1 MSSTDDSLQP
11 LPLMTFDAV
20 PYWQGCREGRLLL
33 QRCSDCSSRQ
43 FYPRALCVCCGGVR
57 LEFVE
62 VSGRGVVHAF
72 TICHRPLSARFAGAP
87 YVVALVDLEEGPR
100 MMTNIVGCPESEVR
114 IGMDVQV
121 SFQHLGEDVVI
132 PVFEP
137 AVSS

>member
-1 MSSTDDSLQP
+1 MSSNDETLQP
-11 LPLMTFDAV
+11 LPLMTFDAA

-43 FYPRALCVCCGGVR
+43 FYPRALCVGCGGVR

-72 TICHRPLSARFAGAP
+72 TICHRPLSARFVGAP

-121 SFQHLGEDVVI
+121 SFQHLGEDVAI

-137 AVSS
+137 AGSS